1 MKTRDHRT
9 SERAMTLASHVQ
21 IVKDVSRAQATGP
34 YTPFR
39 QNEWTRKISSTFSS
53 SITRFPL
60 ASSFFHL
67 SPMVIVVDNKKPRV
81 FKQLL
86 SQSVISPCACEH
98 REGDGDDDDDG
109 VDVAPAA

>member
-1 MKTRDHRT
+1 MEERPNILVNTHHYLLSAIRLIDPLTGSMKTRDHRT

-21 IVKDVSRAQATGP
+21 IVKDHHPIPSGSL
-34 YTPFR
+34 F
-39 QNEWTRKISSTFSS
+39 N
-53 SITRFPL
+53 
-60 ASSFFHL
+60 L
-67 SPMVIVVDNKKPRV
+67 SPMVIVDDNKKPRV

-86 SQSVISPCACEH
+86 NQSVISPCACEH